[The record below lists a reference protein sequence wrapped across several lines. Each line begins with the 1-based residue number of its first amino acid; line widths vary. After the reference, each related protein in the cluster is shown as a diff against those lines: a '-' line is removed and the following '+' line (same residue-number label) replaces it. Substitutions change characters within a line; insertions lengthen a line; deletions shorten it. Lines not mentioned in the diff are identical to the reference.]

1 LPRNR
6 NLRLN
11 LELDQGRWRFTLHKD
26 SQAHCSVR
34 GYSTPVEAVQEAM
47 ILLSCLRLATDRQ
60 ERLAKRK
67 DAEFQR

>member
-1 LPRNR
+1 
-6 NLRLN
+6 
-11 LELDQGRWRFTLHKD
+11 
-26 SQAHCSVR
+26 
-34 GYSTPVEAVQEAM
+34 VEAVQEAM